1 MTTTSEFEKLLELNI
16 SQLNMTQGEI
26 IPAKVIDIKNDF
38 VIINAGLK
46 SEGIIPKN
54 QFINSSG
61 ELEVVIG
68 DIVDVT
74 LDLVEDGYGETILS
88 REKAKRKKVWST
100 LENLLNNQ
108 EIVSGKVCGK
118 VKGGFTVELMDIKAF
133 LPGSLVDVRPT
144 KETDYLEGKTL
155 DFKIIKMDRIRNNIV
170 LSRKAVL
177 LDQNSS
183 SEEIKE
189 KYAEGN
195 ITKGFVKNLT
205 DYGAFIDLG
214 GIDGLL
220 HITDISWKRIN
231 HPQEILK
238 VGDEID
244 VKVLKFDEEKNRVSL
259 GMKQLQDDPWEKV
272 DGNIELGAEYES
284 KVVNIADY
292 GVFVDLGD
300 SIEGLIRTSELD
312 WTNKNISPK
321 KILNL
326 GDKINVKV
334 VEIDEEKR
342 RLSLSY
348 KQCLPNPWEDFS
360 NSHTKGDVIKSEIK
374 SITDFGIFVGLDG
387 GIDGLVHISDI
398 TNIGKPEDFIRSYKK
413 GNMLETT
420 VLSIDSERERI
431 SLGIKQ
437 HIELHFD
444 DLTNELDIGSEVDV
458 DVVSVTETGVYIK
471 LKNNLTGTLK
481 LLQKELKD
489 ILENNTIETGQQIKC
504 NLKSIDKKNYQ
515 VICTLINDSK

>member
-1 MTTTSEFEKLLELNI
+1 MTTISEFEQLLKSNI
-16 SQLNMTQGEI
+16 SQLNMTPGEI
-26 IPAKVIDIKNDF
+26 IPATVIDIKNDF
-38 VIINAGLK
+38 VITNAGLK
-46 SEGIIPKN
+46 SEGIIPKS
-54 QFINSSG
+54 QFMNSDG
-61 ELEVVIG
+61 ELEVAVG
-68 DIVDVT
+68 DVVEVT

-88 REKAKRKKVWST
+88 REKAKRKKVWT
-100 LENLLNNQ
+100 ALEDLLKNQ

-118 VKGGFTVELMDIKAF
+118 VKGGFTVELMDLKAF

-155 DFKIIKMDRIRNNIV
+155 DFKIIKMDKVRNNIV

-183 SEEIKE
+183 SEEMKE

-195 ITKGFVKNLT
+195 TTKGFVKNLT

-220 HITDISWKRIN
+220 HITDIAWKRIN

-259 GMKQLQDDPWEKV
+259 GMKQLTDDPWEKV
-272 DGNIELGAEYES
+272 EGNIELNSVYES

-321 KILNL
+321 KVLNL

-334 VEIDEEKR
+334 IEVDEEKR

-348 KQCLPNPWEDFS
+348 KQCLPNPWEEFS
-360 NSHTKGDVIKSEIK
+360 NGHNKGDVIKSEIK

-387 GIDGLVHISDI
+387 GIDGLVHISDV
-398 TNIGKPEDFIRSYKK
+398 TNLGKPEDFIRSYKK
-413 GNMLETT
+413 CNLIETV
-420 VLSIDSERERI
+420 VLSIDAERERI
-431 SLGIKQ
+431 SLGLKQ
-437 HIELHFD
+437 NIETNFESLTQ
-444 DLTNELDIGSEVDV
+444 DLELGSEVSV
-458 DVVSVTETGVYIK
+458 EVVSVSDTGVYLK
-471 LKNNLTGTLK
+471 LDNNITGSLK
-481 LLQKELKD
+481 LLQKDLRE
-489 ILENNTIETGQQIKC
+489 ILEKNSLALNQKIQC
-504 NLKSIDKKNYQ
+504 NIKSIDKKNFQ
-515 VICTLINDSK
+515 VICTLLNNSE

>member
-1 MTTTSEFEKLLELNI
+1 MTTISEFEQLLESNI
-16 SQLNMTQGEI
+16 SQLNMTPGEI
-26 IPAKVIDIKNDF
+26 IPATVIDIKNDF
-38 VIINAGLK
+38 VITNAGLK
-46 SEGIIPKN
+46 SEGIIPKS
-54 QFINSSG
+54 QFINSDG
-61 ELEVVIG
+61 ELEVAIG
-68 DIVDVT
+68 DVVEVT

-88 REKAKRKKVWST
+88 REKAKRKKVWT
-100 LENLLNNQ
+100 ALENLLKNQ

-118 VKGGFTVELMDIKAF
+118 VKGGFTVELMDVKAF

-155 DFKIIKMDRIRNNIV
+155 DFKIIKMDKVRNNIV

-183 SEEIKE
+183 SEEMKE

-195 ITKGFVKNLT
+195 TTKGFVKNLT

-220 HITDISWKRIN
+220 HITDIAWKRIN

-259 GMKQLQDDPWEKV
+259 GMKQLTDDPWEKV
-272 DGNIELGAEYES
+272 EGNIELNSVYES

-321 KILNL
+321 KVLNL

-334 VEIDEEKR
+334 IEVDEEKR

-348 KQCLPNPWEDFS
+348 KQCLPNPWEEFS
-360 NSHTKGDVIKSEIK
+360 NNHNKGDVIKSEIK

-387 GIDGLVHISDI
+387 GIDGLVHISDV
-398 TNIGKPEDFIRSYKK
+398 TNLGKPEDFIRSYKK
-413 GNMLETT
+413 GNLIETL
-420 VLSIDSERERI
+420 VLSIDAERERI
-431 SLGIKQ
+431 SLGLKQ
-437 HIELHFD
+437 NIESNFESLTQ
-444 DLTNELDIGSEVDV
+444 DLELGSEVSV
-458 DVVSVTETGVYIK
+458 EIVSVSDTGVYLK
-471 LKNNLTGTLK
+471 LDNNITGSLK
-481 LLQKELKD
+481 LLQKELREIVESSSLAVNQK
-489 ILENNTIETGQQIKC
+489 IQC
-504 NLKSIDKKNYQ
+504 NIKSIDKKNFQ
-515 VICTLINDSK
+515 VICTLLNNSE

>member
-1 MTTTSEFEKLLELNI
+1 MTP
-16 SQLNMTQGEI
+16 GEI
-26 IPAKVIDIKNDF
+26 IPATVIDIKNDF
-38 VIINAGLK
+38 VITNAGLK
-46 SEGIIPKN
+46 SEGIIPKS
-54 QFINSSG
+54 QFINSDG
-61 ELEVVIG
+61 ELEVAIG
-68 DIVDVT
+68 DVVEVT

-88 REKAKRKKVWST
+88 REKAKRKKVWT
-100 LENLLNNQ
+100 ALENLLNNQ

-118 VKGGFTVELMDIKAF
+118 VKGGFTVELMDVKAF

-155 DFKIIKMDRIRNNIV
+155 DFKIIKMDKVRNNIV

-183 SEEIKE
+183 SEEMKE

-195 ITKGFVKNLT
+195 TTKGFVKNLT

-220 HITDISWKRIN
+220 HITDIAWKRIN

-259 GMKQLQDDPWEKV
+259 GMKQLTDDPWEKV
-272 DGNIELGAEYES
+272 EGNIELNSVYES
-284 KVVNIADY
+284 KVVNIAEY

-321 KILNL
+321 KVLNL

-334 VEIDEEKR
+334 IEVDEEKR

-348 KQCLPNPWEDFS
+348 KQCLPNPWEEFS
-360 NSHTKGDVIKSEIK
+360 NNHNKGDVIKSEIK

-387 GIDGLVHISDI
+387 GIDGLVHISDV
-398 TNIGKPEDFIRSYKK
+398 TNLGKPEDFIRSYKK
-413 GNMLETT
+413 GNLIETV
-420 VLSIDSERERI
+420 VLSIDAERERI
-431 SLGIKQ
+431 SLGLKQ
-437 HIELHFD
+437 NIESNFESLTQ
-444 DLTNELDIGSEVDV
+444 DLELGSEISAE
-458 DVVSVTETGVYIK
+458 VVSVSDTGVYLK
-471 LKNNLTGTLK
+471 LDQNIPGSLK
-481 LLQKELKD
+481 LLQKELRE
-489 ILENNTIETGQQIKC
+489 IVETSSLTVNQKIQC
-504 NLKSIDKKNYQ
+504 NIKSIDKKNFQ
-515 VICTLINDSK
+515 VICTLLNSSE

>member
-1 MTTTSEFEKLLELNI
+1 MSTTSEFEKLLESNI
-16 SQLNMTQGEI
+16 SQLNMTPGEI
-26 IPAKVIDIKNDF
+26 IPATVIDIKNDF
-38 VIINAGLK
+38 VITNAGLK

-54 QFINSSG
+54 QFMNSNG
-61 ELEVVIG
+61 ELEVSVG
-68 DIVDVT
+68 DVVDVT

-100 LENLLNNQ
+100 LESFLNNQ

-118 VKGGFTVELMDIKAF
+118 VKGGFTVELMDVKAF

-155 DFKIIKMDRIRNNIV
+155 DFKIIKMDKIRNNIV

-177 LDQNSS
+177 LDQTSS
-183 SEEIKE
+183 SDEIKE

-195 ITKGFVKNLT
+195 VTKGFVKNLT
-205 DYGAFIDLG
+205 EYGAFIDLG

-231 HPQEILK
+231 HPQEVLK
-238 VGDEID
+238 VGDEIE
-244 VKVLKFDEEKNRVSL
+244 VSVLKYDEEKNRVSL
-259 GMKQLQDDPWEKV
+259 GMKQLTDDPWEKV
-272 DGNIELGAEYES
+272 DGNIQLNEIYES

-300 SIEGLIRTSELD
+300 NIEGLIRTSELD

-321 KILNL
+321 KVLNL
-326 GDKINVKV
+326 GDNVNVKV
-334 VEIDEEKR
+334 IEIDEEKR

-348 KQCLPNPWEDFS
+348 KQCLPNPWHEFS
-360 NSHTKGDVIKSEIK
+360 THHQKGDIIKSEIK
-374 SITDFGIFVGLDG
+374 SITDFGIFVGLEG
-387 GIDGLVHISDI
+387 GIDGLVHISDV

-413 GNMLETT
+413 GDILETV
-420 VLSIDSERERI
+420 VLSIDSDRERI

-437 HIELHFD
+437 FIESNFD
-444 DLTNELDIGSEVDV
+444 KLTESLSSNAVIEAEI
-458 DVVSVTETGVYIK
+458 VSISDTGVYMKIE
-471 LKNNLTGTLK
+471 NNITASLK
-481 LLQKELKD
+481 LLQKELKS
-489 ILENNTIETGQQIKC
+489 ILEDDTFKVSQNVKC
-504 NLKSIDKKNYQ
+504 IIKSIDKKNYQ
-515 VICTLINDSK
+515 VVCTLQNDSE

>member
-1 MTTTSEFEKLLELNI
+1 MTTLSEFEELLESNI
-16 SQLNMTQGEI
+16 STLNMTPGEI
-26 IPAKVIDIKNDF
+26 IPAEVIDIKNDF
-38 VIINAGLK
+38 VITNAGLK
-46 SEGIIPKN
+46 SEGIIPKS
-54 QFINSSG
+54 QFMNSDG
-61 ELEVVIG
+61 ELEVAIG
-68 DIVDVT
+68 DIVEVT

-100 LENLLNNQ
+100 LENLLDNQ

-118 VKGGFTVELMDIKAF
+118 VKGGFTVELMDVKAF

-155 DFKIIKMDRIRNNIV
+155 DFKIIKMDKVRNNIV

-177 LDQNSS
+177 IDQNSS

-195 ITKGFVKNLT
+195 VTKGFVKNLT

-244 VKVLKFDEEKNRVSL
+244 VTVLKFDEEKNRVSL
-259 GMKQLQDDPWEKV
+259 GMKQLTDDPWEKV
-272 DGNIELGAEYES
+272 EGNIELDSVYES

-300 SIEGLIRTSELD
+300 SIEGLVRTSELD

-321 KILNL
+321 KVLNL

-334 VEIDEEKR
+334 IEIDEEKR

-348 KQCLPNPWEDFS
+348 KQCLPNPWEEFS
-360 NSHTKGDVIKSEIK
+360 TKHEKGDVIKSEIK
-374 SITDFGIFVGLDG
+374 SITDFGIFVGLEG
-387 GIDGLVHISDI
+387 GIDGLVHISDV
-398 TNIGKPEDFIRSYKK
+398 TNLGKPEDFIRSYKK
-413 GNMLETT
+413 GNTIETT

-431 SLGIKQ
+431 SLGLKQ
-437 HIELHFD
+437 NIEANFD
-444 DLTNELDIGSEVDV
+444 NITKDLEVGSQIETEI
-458 DVVSVTETGVYIK
+458 VSVSDTGIYLK
-471 LKNNLTGTLK
+471 LADNITGSLK
-481 LLQKELKD
+481 LLQKELRD
-489 ILENNTIETGQQIKC
+489 VLDNNTFEPTQNIKC
-504 NLKSIDKKNYQ
+504 NIKSIDKKNCQ
-515 VICTLINDSK
+515 VICTLLDESE

>member
-1 MTTTSEFEKLLELNI
+1 MTTLTEFEKLLESNI
-16 SQLNMTQGEI
+16 SQLNMTPGEI

-38 VIINAGLK
+38 VITNAGLK

-54 QFINSSG
+54 QFMNSNG
-61 ELEVVIG
+61 ELEVSIG
-68 DIVDVT
+68 DVVDVT

-88 REKAKRKKVWST
+88 REKAKRKKIWST
-100 LENLLNNQ
+100 LETYLNNQ
-108 EIVSGKVCGK
+108 EVVSGKVCGK

-133 LPGSLVDVRPT
+133 LPGSLVDIRPT

-155 DFKIIKMDRIRNNIV
+155 DFKIIKMDKIRNNIV

-177 LDQNSS
+177 LDQTSS
-183 SEEIKE
+183 SDEIKE

-195 ITKGFVKNLT
+195 VTKGFVKNLT

-220 HITDISWKRIN
+220 HITDISWKRIS

-238 VGDEID
+238 VGDEIE
-244 VKVLKFDEEKNRVSL
+244 VSVLKYDEEKNRVSL
-259 GMKQLQDDPWEKV
+259 GMKQLTDDPWEKV
-272 DGNIELGAEYES
+272 DGNIQLNEVYES

-300 SIEGLIRTSELD
+300 NIEGLIRTSELD

-321 KILNL
+321 KVLNL
-326 GDKINVKV
+326 GDQINVKV
-334 VEIDEEKR
+334 IEIDEEKR

-348 KQCLPNPWEDFS
+348 KQCLPNPWSEFS
-360 NSHTKGDVIKSEIK
+360 TNHQKGDVIKSEIK
-374 SITDFGIFVGLDG
+374 SITDFGIFVGLEG
-387 GIDGLVHISDI
+387 GIDGLVHISDV

-413 GNMLETT
+413 GEELESV
-420 VLSIDSERERI
+420 VLSIDSDRERI

-437 HIELHFD
+437 YIESNFD
-444 DLTNELDIGSEVDV
+444 ALTDKFEIGSSLDAEVI
-458 DVVSVTETGVYIK
+458 SISETGVYMKIK
-471 LKNNLTGTLK
+471 DNITASLK

-489 ILENNTIETGQQIKC
+489 ILENETLKVSQIIQC
-504 NLKSIDKKNYQ
+504 SIKSIDKKNFQ
-515 VICTLINDSK
+515 VICTLQNDSE

>member
-1 MTTTSEFEKLLELNI
+1 MTISSEFEKLLESNI
-16 SQLNMTQGEI
+16 SQLNMTPGEI

-38 VIINAGLK
+38 VITNAGLK

-54 QFINSSG
+54 QFINSDG
-61 ELEVVIG
+61 ELEVSIG

-100 LENLLNNQ
+100 LENYLNNQ

-118 VKGGFTVELMDIKAF
+118 VKGGFTVELMDVKAF

-155 DFKIIKMDRIRNNIV
+155 DFKIIKMDKIRNNIV

-177 LDQNSS
+177 LDQTSS
-183 SEEIKE
+183 SDEIKE

-195 ITKGFVKNLT
+195 VTKGFVKNLT

-238 VGDEID
+238 VGDEIE
-244 VKVLKFDEEKNRVSL
+244 VSVIKYDEDKNRVSL
-259 GMKQLQDDPWEKV
+259 GMKQLTDDPWEKV
-272 DGNIELGAEYES
+272 EGNIELNGVYES

-300 SIEGLIRTSELD
+300 NIEGLIRTSELD

-321 KILNL
+321 KVLNL
-326 GDKINVKV
+326 GEKINVKV
-334 VEIDEEKR
+334 IEIDEDKR

-348 KQCLPNPWEDFS
+348 KQCLPNPWSEFS
-360 NSHTKGDVIKSEIK
+360 STHDKGDIIKSEIK

-387 GIDGLVHISDI
+387 GIDGLIHISDV

-413 GNMLETT
+413 GDSLESI
-420 VLSIDSERERI
+420 VLSIDSDRERI

-437 HIELHFD
+437 FIESNFTE
-444 DLTNELDIGSEVDV
+444 LTSKLKTGDIVDAKI
-458 DVVSVTETGVYIK
+458 VSISDTGVYMKIDG
-471 LKNNLTGTLK
+471 NVTASLK

-489 ILENNTIETGQQIKC
+489 ILENETLKVSQNLKC
-504 NLKSIDKKNYQ
+504 NVKSIDKKNHQ
-515 VICTLINDSK
+515 VICTLQDDSK

>member
-1 MTTTSEFEKLLELNI
+1 MTTTSEFEQLLESNI
-16 SQLNMTQGEI
+16 SQLNMTPGEI
-26 IPAKVIDIKNDF
+26 IPATVIDIKNDF
-38 VIINAGLK
+38 VITNAGLK
-46 SEGIIPKN
+46 SEGIIPKS
-54 QFINSSG
+54 QFINSDG
-61 ELEVVIG
+61 ELEVAIG
-68 DIVDVT
+68 DVVEVT

-88 REKAKRKKVWST
+88 REKAKRKKVWT
-100 LENLLNNQ
+100 ALEDLLKNQ

-118 VKGGFTVELMDIKAF
+118 VKGGFTVELMDVKAF

-155 DFKIIKMDRIRNNIV
+155 DFKIIKMDKVRNNIV

-183 SEEIKE
+183 SEEMKE

-195 ITKGFVKNLT
+195 TTKGFVKNLT

-220 HITDISWKRIN
+220 HITDIAWKRIN

-259 GMKQLQDDPWEKV
+259 GMKQLTDDPWEKV
-272 DGNIELGAEYES
+272 EGNIELNSVYES

-321 KILNL
+321 KVLSL

-334 VEIDEEKR
+334 IEVDEEKR

-348 KQCLPNPWEDFS
+348 KQCLPNPWEEFS
-360 NSHTKGDVIKSEIK
+360 NDHNKGDVIKSEIK

-387 GIDGLVHISDI
+387 GIDGLVHISDV
-398 TNIGKPEDFIRSYKK
+398 TNLGKPEDFIRSYKK
-413 GNMLETT
+413 GNLIETV
-420 VLSIDSERERI
+420 VLSIDAERERI
-431 SLGIKQ
+431 SLGLKQ
-437 HIELHFD
+437 NIESNFESLTQ
-444 DLTNELDIGSEVDV
+444 DLELGSEISAE
-458 DVVSVTETGVYIK
+458 VVSISDTGIYLK
-471 LKNNLTGTLK
+471 LDNNITGSLK
-481 LLQKELKD
+481 LLQKELRE
-489 ILENNTIETGQQIKC
+489 IIETSSLSINQKIQC
-504 NLKSIDKKNYQ
+504 NIKSIDKKNFQ
-515 VICTLINDSK
+515 VICTLLISSE

>member
-1 MTTTSEFEKLLELNI
+1 MTTISEFEQLLKSNI
-16 SQLNMTQGEI
+16 SQLNMTPGEI
-26 IPAKVIDIKNDF
+26 IPATVIDIKNDF
-38 VIINAGLK
+38 VITNAGLK
-46 SEGIIPKN
+46 SEGIIPKS
-54 QFINSSG
+54 QFMNSDG
-61 ELEVVIG
+61 ELEVAVG
-68 DIVDVT
+68 DVVEVT

-88 REKAKRKKVWST
+88 REKAKRKKVWT
-100 LENLLNNQ
+100 ALEDLLKNQ

-118 VKGGFTVELMDIKAF
+118 VKGGFTVELMDVKAF

-155 DFKIIKMDRIRNNIV
+155 DFKIIKMDKVRNNIV

-183 SEEIKE
+183 SEEMKE

-195 ITKGFVKNLT
+195 TTKGFVKNLT

-220 HITDISWKRIN
+220 HITDIAWKRIN

-259 GMKQLQDDPWEKV
+259 GMKQLTDDPWEKV
-272 DGNIELGAEYES
+272 EGNIELNSVYES

-321 KILNL
+321 KVLNL

-334 VEIDEEKR
+334 IEVDEEKR

-348 KQCLPNPWEDFS
+348 KQCLPNPWEEFS
-360 NSHTKGDVIKSEIK
+360 NGHNKGDVIKSEIK

-387 GIDGLVHISDI
+387 GIDGLVHISDV
-398 TNIGKPEDFIRSYKK
+398 TNLGKPEDFIRSYKK
-413 GNMLETT
+413 GNLIETV
-420 VLSIDSERERI
+420 VLSIDAERERI
-431 SLGIKQ
+431 SLGLKQ
-437 HIELHFD
+437 NIESNFESLTQ
-444 DLTNELDIGSEVDV
+444 DLELGSEISAE
-458 DVVSVTETGVYIK
+458 VVSVSDTGVYLK
-471 LKNNLTGTLK
+471 LDQNITGSLK
-481 LLQKELKD
+481 LLQKELRE
-489 ILENNTIETGQQIKC
+489 IVETSSLAVNQKIQC
-504 NLKSIDKKNYQ
+504 NIKSIDKKNFQ
-515 VICTLINDSK
+515 VICTLLDSSE

>member
-1 MTTTSEFEKLLELNI
+1 MTTSSEFEQLLESNI
-16 SQLNMTQGEI
+16 SKLNMTPGEI
-26 IPAKVIDIKNDF
+26 IPATVIDIKNDF
-38 VIINAGLK
+38 VITNAGLK
-46 SEGIIPKN
+46 SEGIIPKS
-54 QFINSSG
+54 QFINSDG
-61 ELEVVIG
+61 ELEVSIG
-68 DIVDVT
+68 DVVEVT

-88 REKAKRKKVWST
+88 REKAKRKKVWSA
-100 LENLLNNQ
+100 LEDLLKNQ

-118 VKGGFTVELMDIKAF
+118 VKGGFTVELMDVKAF

-155 DFKIIKMDRIRNNIV
+155 DFKIIKMDKVRNNIV

-195 ITKGFVKNLT
+195 TTKGFVKNLT

-259 GMKQLQDDPWEKV
+259 GMKQLTDDPWERV
-272 DGNIELGAEYES
+272 EGNIELNSVYES

-312 WTNKNISPK
+312 WTNKNVSPK
-321 KILNL
+321 KVLNL
-326 GDKINVKV
+326 GDKVNVKV
-334 VEIDEEKR
+334 IEIDEDKR

-348 KQCLPNPWEDFS
+348 KQCLPNPWEEFS
-360 NSHTKGDVIKSEIK
+360 DKHEKGDVIKSEIK

-387 GIDGLVHISDI
+387 GIDGLVHISDV
-398 TNIGKPEDFIRSYKK
+398 TNLGKPEDFIRSYKK
-413 GNMLETT
+413 GNIIETI
-420 VLSIDSERERI
+420 VLSIDAERERI
-431 SLGIKQ
+431 SLGLKQ
-437 HIELHFD
+437 NIESNFD
-444 DLTNELDIGSEVDV
+444 SLTQDIESGNDITAEI
-458 DVVSVTETGVYIK
+458 VSVSDTGVYLK
-471 LKNNLTGTLK
+471 LENNITGSLK
-481 LLQKELKD
+481 LLQKELRD
-489 ILENNTIETGQQIKC
+489 VLENSSLQVNQKIQCTV
-504 NLKSIDKKNYQ
+504 KSIDKKNFQ
-515 VICTLINDSK
+515 VICTLLKNSE

>member
-1 MTTTSEFEKLLELNI
+1 MTTTSEFEQLLESNI
-16 SQLNMTQGEI
+16 SQLNMTPGEI
-26 IPAKVIDIKNDF
+26 IPATVIDIKNDF
-38 VIINAGLK
+38 VITNAGLK
-46 SEGIIPKN
+46 SEGIIPKS
-54 QFINSSG
+54 QFINSDG
-61 ELEVVIG
+61 ELEVAIG
-68 DIVDVT
+68 DVVEVT

-88 REKAKRKKVWST
+88 REKAKRKKVWT
-100 LENLLNNQ
+100 ALEDLLKNQ

-118 VKGGFTVELMDIKAF
+118 VKGGFTVELMDVKAF

-155 DFKIIKMDRIRNNIV
+155 DFKIIKMDKVRNNIV

-183 SEEIKE
+183 SEEMKE

-195 ITKGFVKNLT
+195 TTKGFVKNLT

-220 HITDISWKRIN
+220 HITDIAWKRIN

-244 VKVLKFDEEKNRVSL
+244 VKVLKFDEEKSRVSL
-259 GMKQLQDDPWEKV
+259 GMKQLTDDPWEKV
-272 DGNIELGAEYES
+272 EGNIELNSVYES

-321 KILNL
+321 KVLSL

-334 VEIDEEKR
+334 IEVDEEKR

-348 KQCLPNPWEDFS
+348 KQCLPNPWEEFS
-360 NSHTKGDVIKSEIK
+360 NDHNKGDVIKSEIK

-387 GIDGLVHISDI
+387 GIDGLVHISDV
-398 TNIGKPEDFIRSYKK
+398 TNLGKPEDFIRSYKK
-413 GNMLETT
+413 GNLIETV
-420 VLSIDSERERI
+420 VLSIDAERERI
-431 SLGIKQ
+431 SLGLKQ
-437 HIELHFD
+437 NIESNFESLTQ
-444 DLTNELDIGSEVDV
+444 DLELGSEISAE
-458 DVVSVTETGVYIK
+458 VVSVSDTGVYLK
-471 LKNNLTGTLK
+471 LDQNITGSLK
-481 LLQKELKD
+481 LLQKELRE
-489 ILENNTIETGQQIKC
+489 IVETSSLAVNQKIQC
-504 NLKSIDKKNYQ
+504 NIKSIDKKNFQ
-515 VICTLINDSK
+515 VICTLLDSSE